1 MPNKTTEAVRSV
13 IEELP
18 RSNAQGNLYCPLI
31 LELK

>member
-1 MPNKTTEAVRSV
+1 MPNETTQAVRSV

-18 RSNAQGNLYCPLI
+18 RSITRGDSYCQLI